1 MTLYKRLAVM
11 ITCSVLGLVLIAGFS
26 LYTLRSTMLEDR
38 RTEIHEVLNLAVRQ
52 VGYFQELEQSG
63 KLSRSMAQARAI
75 EALSSLRDGKKS
87 YLWARTVGA
96 LGLVHPNPKVIGKVD
111 FGDVLANG
119 KTNWQNYLDILATR
133 DFAYFN
139 DMTKRPGTDVAVPKI
154 NGIAMIHGWDWVIGF
169 GVFVDDVDTAYWHLA
184 WSFIGIGFVIMAIVL
199 GFAVTMMRRVY
210 QQIGGEPEYAVEVAR
225 AIATGDLTHALD
237 AHCSKDSL
245 LGAMAGMQNSLRQM
259 IEHIQR
265 SALSLGQSAQGL
277 SSQMAQISEA
287 SSQSTSA
294 TASTAASIEQLS
306 VSINHISGSARETE
320 EHSAHSSAL
329 ASNGEQLVGRASETI
344 QGLSVDLSES
354 SAQIEGLLD
363 RSREIGSIASVIK
376 EIADQTNLLALNAA
390 IEAARAGELGRGFAV
405 VADEVRKLA
414 ERTTQATSQI
424 SVMIGDIQGDTGT
437 VVERMQAITPKVSD
451 GVKMAGDA
459 AAALREIS
467 HGVVSTL
474 NQIRA
479 VASATAE
486 QTEAS
491 NSVARNVE
499 RIAHMVKSSSDS
511 VSAANM
517 NVRDLETLA
526 AELRDSVSRFR
537 L

>member
-11 ITCSVLGLVLIAGFS
+11 ITCSVLGLVLMAGFS

-38 RTEIHEVLNLAVRQ
+38 RTEIHEVLNLAAKQ
-52 VGYFQELEQSG
+52 VAYYQALEQSG
-63 KLSRSMAQARAI
+63 KLSRAVAQARAI
-75 EALSSLRDGKKS
+75 ESLSSLRDGKKS

-96 LGLVHPNPKVIGKVD
+96 LGLVHPNPKVIGKID

-169 GVFVDDVDTAYWHLA
+169 GVFVDDVDTAFWQLA
-184 WSFIGIGFVIMAIVL
+184 WSFIGLGVVIMALVF
-199 GFAVTMMRRVY
+199 GFALTMMRRIY
-210 QQIGGEPEYAVEVAR
+210 QQIGGEPEYAVEVAQ

-237 AHCSKDSL
+237 AHCSKESL
-245 LGAMAGMQNSLRQM
+245 LGSMADMQASLRQM
-259 IEHIQR
+259 
-265 SALSLGQSAQGL
+265 SLGQSAQGL
-277 SSQMAQISEA
+277 TVQMDQISEA
-287 SSQSTSA
+287 SSQSSSA
-294 TASTAASIEQLS
+294 TASTATSIEQLS
-306 VSINHISGSARETE
+306 ISINHISASARATE
-320 EHSAHSSAL
+320 EHSAHSSTVA
-329 ASNGEQLVGRASETI
+329 ANGEVLVARASDTI
-344 QGLSVDLSES
+344 QGLSVDLADS
-354 SAQIEGLLD
+354 SAQIEGLLE

-376 EIADQTNLLALNAA
+376 DIADQTNLLALNAA

-424 SVMIGDIQGDTGT
+424 SSMIGDIQGDTGT
-437 VVERMQAITPKVSD
+437 VVERMQAITPRVAD
-451 GVKMAGDA
+451 GVKMAGEA

-467 HGVVSTL
+467 SGVVSTL
-474 NQIRA
+474 NQIRE
-479 VASATAE
+479 VARATAE
-486 QTEAS
+486 QTQAS
-491 NSVARNVE
+491 SNVAENVE
-499 RIAHMVKSSSDS
+499 RIAHMVKSSSES
-511 VSAANM
+511 VGAANS
-517 NVRDLETLA
+517 NVRVLESLA
-526 AELRDSVSRFR
+526 EELRDSVARFR